1 MQIRV
6 AGENDAAV
14 LVEIYSYY
22 VEKTAVTFE
31 YKTPS
36 VEEFAGRIRDIQKKY
51 PYIVAEENGEILGY
65 AYGSAFHPRNAYGWC
80 AEMSIYVKHDR
91 RGSGAGGRLYRALE
105 SLLAEMGVLNLN
117 ACIAV
122 PQKEDEY
129 LTNASVDFHKHFGYK
144 RVGMFHRCG
153 YKFNRWYH
161 MVWMEKMIG
170 EHKSVQPEVKP
181 FTEIQDKIGF
191 DREGVSMDEDKKKR
205 NVIQLMLGFVRRAN
219 GDHVSAYAAQAA
231 YFLIMSFIPFILFL
245 TTLIRYTPLSYNVVR
260 DAIIGFVPGN
270 LQTFVLSIVVEVY
283 KRSTAIVPLSALMAL
298 WASGKGMQAI
308 TNGLNTIYHVKETRN
323 WLMNRIYS
331 VFYML
336 LFVLAIIVSLLM
348 LVLGNRIQVAAQK
361 TIPILGSLMAK
372 IMGARTLLVFAVL
385 IVVFLVLYKV
395 LPNRKATFKSQLP
408 GAFIIAVAWLIFSY
422 GFSLYFEF
430 FPNFGNIY
438 GSLTALIMVM
448 LWLYVCMNLILYGAE
463 INAYFENEFRRAQKS
478 VKILLAKRE
487 AEKNAN
493 ESKDSKES

>member
-191 DREGVSMDEDKKKR
+191 DR
-205 NVIQLMLGFVRRAN
+205 
-219 GDHVSAYAAQAA
+219 
-231 YFLIMSFIPFILFL
+231 
-245 TTLIRYTPLSYNVVR
+245 
-260 DAIIGFVPGN
+260 
-270 LQTFVLSIVVEVY
+270 
-283 KRSTAIVPLSALMAL
+283 
-298 WASGKGMQAI
+298 
-308 TNGLNTIYHVKETRN
+308 
-323 WLMNRIYS
+323 
-331 VFYML
+331 
-336 LFVLAIIVSLLM
+336 
-348 LVLGNRIQVAAQK
+348 
-361 TIPILGSLMAK
+361 
-372 IMGARTLLVFAVL
+372 
-385 IVVFLVLYKV
+385 
-395 LPNRKATFKSQLP
+395 
-408 GAFIIAVAWLIFSY
+408 FS
-422 GFSLYFEF
+422 
-430 FPNFGNIY
+430 
-438 GSLTALIMVM
+438 
-448 LWLYVCMNLILYGAE
+448 W
-463 INAYFENEFRRAQKS
+463 
-478 VKILLAKRE
+478 
-487 AEKNAN
+487 
-493 ESKDSKES
+493 

>member
-1 MQIRV
+1 MRSN
-6 AGENDAAV
+6 AEV

-181 FTEIQDKIGF
+181 FPEIQDKIGF
-191 DREGVSMDEDKKKR
+191 DR
-205 NVIQLMLGFVRRAN
+205 
-219 GDHVSAYAAQAA
+219 
-231 YFLIMSFIPFILFL
+231 
-245 TTLIRYTPLSYNVVR
+245 
-260 DAIIGFVPGN
+260 
-270 LQTFVLSIVVEVY
+270 
-283 KRSTAIVPLSALMAL
+283 
-298 WASGKGMQAI
+298 
-308 TNGLNTIYHVKETRN
+308 
-323 WLMNRIYS
+323 
-331 VFYML
+331 
-336 LFVLAIIVSLLM
+336 
-348 LVLGNRIQVAAQK
+348 
-361 TIPILGSLMAK
+361 
-372 IMGARTLLVFAVL
+372 
-385 IVVFLVLYKV
+385 
-395 LPNRKATFKSQLP
+395 
-408 GAFIIAVAWLIFSY
+408 FS
-422 GFSLYFEF
+422 
-430 FPNFGNIY
+430 
-438 GSLTALIMVM
+438 
-448 LWLYVCMNLILYGAE
+448 W
-463 INAYFENEFRRAQKS
+463 
-478 VKILLAKRE
+478 
-487 AEKNAN
+487 
-493 ESKDSKES
+493 

>member
-6 AGENDAAV
+6 AEENDAAV

-31 YKTPS
+31 YETPS

-65 AYGSAFHPRNAYGWC
+65 AYGSAFHPRTAYGWC

-144 RVGMFHRCG
+144 RVVMLLKCG

-181 FTEIQDKIGF
+181 FPEIRDKIGF
-191 DREGVSMDEDKKKR
+191 ER
-205 NVIQLMLGFVRRAN
+205 
-219 GDHVSAYAAQAA
+219 
-231 YFLIMSFIPFILFL
+231 
-245 TTLIRYTPLSYNVVR
+245 
-260 DAIIGFVPGN
+260 
-270 LQTFVLSIVVEVY
+270 
-283 KRSTAIVPLSALMAL
+283 
-298 WASGKGMQAI
+298 
-308 TNGLNTIYHVKETRN
+308 
-323 WLMNRIYS
+323 
-331 VFYML
+331 
-336 LFVLAIIVSLLM
+336 
-348 LVLGNRIQVAAQK
+348 
-361 TIPILGSLMAK
+361 
-372 IMGARTLLVFAVL
+372 
-385 IVVFLVLYKV
+385 
-395 LPNRKATFKSQLP
+395 
-408 GAFIIAVAWLIFSY
+408 FS
-422 GFSLYFEF
+422 
-430 FPNFGNIY
+430 
-438 GSLTALIMVM
+438 
-448 LWLYVCMNLILYGAE
+448 W
-463 INAYFENEFRRAQKS
+463 
-478 VKILLAKRE
+478 
-487 AEKNAN
+487 
-493 ESKDSKES
+493 